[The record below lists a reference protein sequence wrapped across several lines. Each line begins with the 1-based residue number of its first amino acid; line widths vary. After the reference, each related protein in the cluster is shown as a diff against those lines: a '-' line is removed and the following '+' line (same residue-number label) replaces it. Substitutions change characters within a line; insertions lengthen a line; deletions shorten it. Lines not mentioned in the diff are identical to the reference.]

1 VQTARRWPQGL
12 FGGERSLLTFV
23 LPLVLVDQLQSRIP
37 HVWRATVVGRCRMP
51 AGKGHQGLEP

>member
-1 VQTARRWPQGL
+1 M
-12 FGGERSLLTFV
+12 
-23 LPLVLVDQLQSRIP
+23 PLVLVDQLQSRIP